1 MRLKMICA
9 GREQGRE
16 YLGIQSLKG
25 RNMIPNDDRKLPR
38 REFLTVSA
46 GALVSAAVFPKAF
59 PAQASAQVE
68 YRNRQ
73 SQMTYRRLG
82 RTGLMVSAI
91 GMGGDDI
98 RPDGTDYVLWAMDQG
113 LNYFDTAPQYGG
125 GLSERGYALVH
136 KARGRDKVFQVTKV
150 NVHPNRARVYQAIF
164 NSLSESEQAEIR
176 NKVNEE
182 VAKRGT
188 EVPEYIGNYFNGQA
202 MGMRMHMTANIL
214 SEKYRDKIDPQKE
227 YKQFIIDSL
236 KKSLKSLETDYVD
249 CLLMRG
255 IETPYEVK
263 NTPEV
268 FEAFEILKKQGKCR
282 FLGFSAHTDP
292 AGVLDAAIDTGI
304 YSMGMIAYHFL
315 NHKWVNPV
323 LEKAK
328 KADFGVLAMKSSRV
342 VQNPF
347 NRRQNIPDRVKALN
361 ELVPGDMTIF
371 QKGFHW
377 ALQNPN
383 LSGVVIGMTNMDMAK
398 EDIPLAFEKKS

>member
-1 MRLKMICA
+1 MDHPI
-9 GREQGRE
+9 E
-16 YLGIQSLKG
+16 
-25 RNMIPNDDRKLPR
+25 RKFAR
-38 REFLTVSA
+38 REFLNVSA
-46 GALVSAAVFPKAF
+46 GAMVSAAMLPKI
-59 PAQASAQVE
+59 ASAQTPSQGE

-73 SQMTYRRLG
+73 PQMTYRRLG
-82 RTGLMVSAI
+82 RTGIMVSAI

-125 GLSERGYALVH
+125 GLSEKGYAQVH
-136 KARGRDKVFQVTKV
+136 KARGRDKAFQVTKV
-150 NVHPNRARVYQAIF
+150 NVHPNRARVYQAVF
-164 NSLSESEQAEIR
+164 NSLSDDEKAAIR
-176 NKVNEE
+176 ARVNEE
-182 VAKRGT
+182 VAQRGI
-188 EVPEYIGNYFNGQA
+188 EVPDYIGNYFNGQPS
-202 MGMRMHMTANIL
+202 GLRSHMIANIL

-236 KKSLKSLETDYVD
+236 EKSLKSLETDYVD
-249 CLLMRG
+249 LLLMRG
-255 IETPYEVK
+255 IETPYELK

-292 AGVLDAAIDTGI
+292 AGVLDAAIDTGV

-328 KADFGVLAMKSSRV
+328 KADFGVMAMKTSRV

-347 NRRQNIPDRVKALN
+347 NRRQLIPERAKVLN

-383 LSGVVIGMTNMDMAK
+383 LSGVVIGITNMDMAK
-398 EDIPLAFEKKS
+398 EDIPLAFAKKT